1 MSEACTV
8 VLSCFPP
15 SLPLRR
21 GRDGDYLVVNCV
33 RQDSVMSVTKNVF
46 MLSCQPHEWPF
57 DSCVEGCLSSLA
69 SFKESFSLLLW
80 YNVSSLSHLTGL
92 TSVCRQEITLPV
104 LSYQL

>member
-1 MSEACTV
+1 
-8 VLSCFPP
+8 
-15 SLPLRR
+15 
-21 GRDGDYLVVNCV
+21 
-33 RQDSVMSVTKNVF
+33 MSVPKNVF

-69 SFKESFSLLLW
+69 SFKESFSPLLW

-92 TSVCRQEITLPV
+92 TSVCTIGQEITLPV